1 MDEQKK
7 YFLKVA
13 ALGKWPELEI
23 SEGEY
28 TEIANARSTLTAAL
42 SIEEK
47 YDLVLG
53 NFLDLEKE
61 LLMLTVEKIVDHRF
75 DYGRAYAVTTSLNR
89 RVVNFVLS
97 GKNYTELIASK
108 ASKCV
113 ANGSE
118 VEALVKSLT
127 SKHYDESLDYRLMEA
142 LRNHVSHSGV
152 AVHLVNNPDKW
163 ILNEKKQATNFVF
176 NIEIYALKERLA
188 DNSGFKSSVLKELP
202 DKVDLKKAVR
212 AYVGAIS
219 SIQGEV
225 RKIIT
230 NAVESARSIIE
241 GHLKKYA
248 EINNGESFA
257 VGAYSAAAHKL
268 GKKPVILLLEW
279 DDVRIGL
286 LEKNQSIS
294 NMEKRHVSSA
304 LAQSD

>member
-1 MDEQKK
+1 MDEQKN

-28 TEIANARSTLTAAL
+28 TEIVNARSTLAAAL

-61 LLMLTVEKIVDHRF
+61 LLMLTVEKVVDHRF

-118 VEALVKSLT
+118 VEVLVKSLT
-127 SKHYDESLDYRLMEA
+127 SKHYDESLDYRL
-142 LRNHVSHSGV
+142 
-152 AVHLVNNPDKW
+152 
-163 ILNEKKQATNFVF
+163 
-176 NIEIYALKERLA
+176 
-188 DNSGFKSSVLKELP
+188 
-202 DKVDLKKAVR
+202 
-212 AYVGAIS
+212 
-219 SIQGEV
+219 
-225 RKIIT
+225 
-230 NAVESARSIIE
+230 
-241 GHLKKYA
+241 
-248 EINNGESFA
+248 
-257 VGAYSAAAHKL
+257 
-268 GKKPVILLLEW
+268 
-279 DDVRIGL
+279 
-286 LEKNQSIS
+286 
-294 NMEKRHVSSA
+294 
-304 LAQSD
+304 